1 MRIGFIGAGKVGFTF
16 GRYIKDRRELVQMN
30 TDSVTELDVG
40 GYYSSSRKSAELAA
54 EFTDTCVYGSLDELC
69 KDSDVIFLTV
79 PDGQIAEVWKNI
91 RDLDI
96 YGRIVCHASGAMT
109 SDIFSG
115 ITEAG
120 AFGYSIHP
128 MYAIS
133 SKYESFKELDRAFFT
148 VEGHDRYADSIC
160 KVINALGNDCVRI
173 QGTDKVKYHAA
184 SVFASNLVTGLL
196 AVSQDLL
203 TQCGFT
209 HEEAGRA
216 IEPLFLGNA
225 RAAAAK
231 GPVES
236 LTGPIERCDTGTVQK
251 HLAVL
256 TGNELAAYKA
266 VSRCL
271 VNVASRKH
279 PDKDYTDLIQV
290 LDGIGEL

>member
-1 MRIGFIGAGKVGFTF
+1 M
-16 GRYIKDRRELVQMN
+16 
-30 TDSVTELDVG
+30 
-40 GYYSSSRKSAELAA
+40 
-54 EFTDTCVYGSLDELC
+54 
-69 KDSDVIFLTV
+69 
-79 PDGQIAEVWKNI
+79 
-91 RDLDI
+91 
-96 YGRIVCHASGAMT
+96 
-109 SDIFSG
+109 
-115 ITEAG
+115 
-120 AFGYSIHP
+120 
-128 MYAIS
+128 
-133 SKYESFKELDRAFFT
+133 
-148 VEGHDRYADSIC
+148 
-160 KVINALGNDCVRI
+160 INALGNDCVRI

-203 TQCGFT
+203 MQCGFT